1 MPLLRTFHW
10 PKEISWTGLTS
21 VLQGS
26 IILPPGG
33 ISSGIIT
40 QFTIYVVAIRIY
52 VVFRAHV
59 PIKFD
64 LLL

>member
-1 MPLLRTFHW
+1 MPLLLTFHR

-33 ISSGIIT
+33 MSLGIIT

-52 VVFRAHV
+52 VVFRARV
-59 PIKFD
+59 PIRID